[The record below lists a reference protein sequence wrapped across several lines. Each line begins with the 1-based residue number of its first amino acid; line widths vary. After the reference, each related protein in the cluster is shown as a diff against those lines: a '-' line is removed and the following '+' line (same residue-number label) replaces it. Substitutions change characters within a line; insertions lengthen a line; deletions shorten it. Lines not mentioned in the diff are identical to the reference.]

1 MNEQKDGNGL
11 PWVTFKLAGQYYA
24 VNSAYVVSIDRAP
37 VEVTDISY
45 ASDYIRGVMEFRGG
59 VIPLADMRRLL
70 GMKSME
76 EELSEFV
83 AMLEARK
90 QDHINWVETLKKS
103 VNEGTAFTLATD
115 PHKCAFGRWY
125 DHYQTDNAS
134 VRYHLNKIDEPH
146 KALHACADE
155 VRKCT
160 QECTTCKRGECLKRP
175 LERAMSQYMP
185 TIVALLED
193 AKQVFRE
200 EYREMA
206 VVLQNGEKLAGL
218 LVDEASGVEQ
228 LAFLEEEQPA
238 GGNPTE
244 KELVKG
250 VAKRTGGEQMVLV
263 LDGGDTVEL
272 ITQRS
277 DISFLQKS

>member
-1 MNEQKDGNGL
+1 MDKQKAEKSL

-37 VEVTDISY
+37 EEVTGISY

-59 VIPLADMRRLL
+59 IIPLADMRRLL
-70 GMKSME
+70 GMKSMDD
-76 EELSEFV
+76 ELGEFV
-83 AMLEARK
+83 AMLETRK

-103 VNEGTAFTLATD
+103 VHEGTAFTLATD

-125 DHYQTDNAS
+125 DHYETDNAS

-155 VRKCT
+155 VQKCT
-160 QECTTCKRGECLKRP
+160 KECTTCKRGECLKKP

-228 LAFLEEEQPA
+228 LAFLEDDPPV

-250 VAKRTGGEQMVLV
+250 VAKRTGGGQMVLV
-263 LDGGDTVEL
+263 MDGGDAVEL
-272 ITQRS
+272 IAQKS
-277 DISFLQKS
+277 DISFLQNA